1 MADTIFHN
9 ILTEALK
16 GNLDFDGDTIKVVLV
31 TDSYTPDADDTQY
44 SDVSANEVANGNGYT
59 TGGYT
64 VALTVTD
71 DDANDRVVI
80 DSADPTWTASG
91 GSIGPFRYAIWYDDT
106 HGSDLLLYCFDFGSN
121 QTANDGA
128 TITVTVSA
136 NGLFRINPPT

>member
-1 MADTIFHN
+1 MADVIFHN

-80 DSADPTWTASG
+80 DSADPTWTASS

-106 HGSDLLLYCFDFGSN
+106 HASDLLLYLFDFGSN

-128 TITVTVSA
+128 TIT
-136 NGLFRINPPT
+136 